1 MVTTRTSAPSPR
13 SAAGRSQHDRHLRRH
28 RLSGIAYATPAA
40 LVVGVFFLVP
50 LGLVLWMSLHQ
61 WPLIGD
67 PTINAPAN
75 YSRIFDNAL
84 FLGAVWFTLEY
95 TIIVT
100 VVLFTAAFGLAL
112 LVNRSRPGVGWFRT
126 AFFLPGA
133 VGFATAS
140 LLFYGLLSR
149 DLGPINP
156 ILSALGI
163 IDHPI
168 SWVSGSPNLA
178 LASSIGLVI
187 WRFAG
192 FNMLILLTGLQAIPG
207 DVYEAATVDGAGR
220 WQQFTGITL
229 PLLRPTIAL
238 VLILMITGSLLA
250 FDQFYILTNG
260 GPDNSTTSIVMVI
273 VREAFTRF
281 DLGSA
286 AAVSVVVLAALV
298 LLNAVQLRML
308 RRGDRPEGD

>member
-1 MVTTRTSAPSPR
+1 MVTPNAATPSAPVSR
-13 SAAGRSQHDRHLRRH
+13 ARWRARRG
-28 RLSGIAYATPAA
+28 LIGAAYAAPAA
-40 LVVGVFFLVP
+40 VIVAVFFLVP
-50 LGLVLWMSLHQ
+50 LVLVLWMSLHE
-61 WPLIGD
+61 WPLIGE
-67 PTINAPAN
+67 PTFNMPAN
-75 YSRIFDNAL
+75 YTAISRNPL
-84 FLGAVWFTLEY
+84 FVNAVWFTLEY

-100 VVLFTAAFGLAL
+100 IVLFGTAFGLAL
-112 LVNRSRPGVGWFRT
+112 LVQRHRPGVGLFRT

-149 DLGPINP
+149 DLGPLNP

-163 IDHPI
+163 LDKPV

-178 LASSIGLVI
+178 LGSSIGLVI

-207 DVYEAATVDGAGR
+207 EVYEAAHVDGAGR
-220 WQQFTGITL
+220 WQQFTSITL
-229 PLLRPTIAL
+229 PLMRPTIAL

-260 GPDNSTTSIVMVI
+260 GPDNSTTSVVMVI

-286 AAVSVVVLAALV
+286 AAGAGV
-298 LLNAVQLRML
+298 
-308 RRGDRPEGD
+308 

>member
-1 MVTTRTSAPSPR
+1 MIVPR
-13 SAAGRSQHDRHLRRH
+13 VPPRASAAGWRDRQQRIGL
-28 RLSGIAYATPAA
+28 AYAAPAA

-50 LGLVLWMSLHQ
+50 LGLVLWMSLNQ
-61 WPLIGD
+61 WPLIGE
-67 PTINAPAN
+67 PAINMPAN
-75 YSRIFDNAL
+75 YARILDNAL
-84 FLGAVWFTLEY
+84 FADAVVFTLKY

-100 VVLFTAAFGLAL
+100 LLLFTSAFGLAM
-112 LVNRSRPGVGWFRT
+112 LVQRPRRGVGVFRT

-149 DLGPINP
+149 DLGPLNP
-156 ILSALGI
+156 ILSALGL
-163 IDHPI
+163 IDKPV
-168 SWVSGSPNLA
+168 SWVSGGPNLA
-178 LASSIGLVI
+178 LGSSIGLVI

-192 FNMLILLTGLQAIPG
+192 FNMLILLTGLQSIPSE
-207 DVYEAATVDGAGR
+207 VYEAATVDGASG
-220 WQQFTGITL
+220 WQQFLRITL

-238 VLILMITGSLLA
+238 VLILMLTGSLLA

-260 GPDNSTTSIVMVI
+260 GPDNSTTSVVMVI

-286 AAVSVVVLAALV
+286 AAVSVVVLAV
-298 LLNAVQLRML
+298 LIVFNAVQLRIL
-308 RRGDRPEGD
+308 RRDGRAEND

>member
-1 MVTTRTSAPSPR
+1 M
-13 SAAGRSQHDRHLRRH
+13 
-28 RLSGIAYATPAA
+28 AYAAPAA
-40 LVVGVFFLVP
+40 VIVGVFFLVP
-50 LGLVLWMSLHQ
+50 LGLVLWMSLHE
-61 WPLIGD
+61 WPLIGE
-67 PTINAPAN
+67 PTLNAPDN
-75 YSRIFDNAL
+75 YTAIADNLL
-84 FLGAVWFTLEY
+84 FLDAVRFTVKY
-95 TIIVT
+95 TVIVT
-100 VVLFTAAFGLAL
+100 VVLFGAAFGLAL
-112 LVNRSRPGVGWFRT
+112 LVQRQRPGVGLFRT

-156 ILSALGI
+156 ILSAIGV
-163 IDHPI
+163 IDHPV

-178 LASSIGLVI
+178 LGSSIGLVV

-192 FNMLILLTGLQAIPG
+192 FNMLILLNGLQAIPE

-220 WQQFTGITL
+220 WHRFVHITL

-260 GPDNSTTSIVMVI
+260 GPDNTTTSVVMVI

-298 LLNAVQLRML
+298 LINTLQLRAL
-308 RRGDRPEGD
+308 RHGDRRAGD

>member
-1 MVTTRTSAPSPR
+1 
-13 SAAGRSQHDRHLRRH
+13 
-28 RLSGIAYATPAA
+28 
-40 LVVGVFFLVP
+40 
-50 LGLVLWMSLHQ
+50 MSLHQ
-61 WPLIGD
+61 WPLLGD
-67 PTINAPAN
+67 ATINAPAN
-75 YSRIFDNAL
+75 YTGIRNNPL
-84 FLGAVWFTLEY
+84 FVHAVLFTLKY
-95 TIIVT
+95 TVVVT
-100 VVLFTAAFGLAL
+100 VVLFAAAFGLAL
-112 LVNRSRPGVGWFRT
+112 LVQHKRPGVELFRT

-149 DLGPINP
+149 DLGPLNP
-156 ILSALGI
+156 ILSALGL

-168 SWVSGSPNLA
+168 SWISGSPNLA
-178 LASSIGLVI
+178 LGSSIGLVI

-207 DVYEAATVDGAGR
+207 EVYEAATVDGAGR

-260 GPDNSTTSIVMVI
+260 GPDNSTTSVVMVI

-286 AAVSVVVLAALV
+286 AAVSVVVLGALIV
-298 LLNAVQLRML
+298 FNAVQLRVL
-308 RRGDRPEGD
+308 RRGDRGEG

>member
-1 MVTTRTSAPSPR
+1 MVAPNAASAARARR
-13 SAAGRSQHDRHLRRH
+13 SAVAREA
-28 RLSGIAYATPAA
+28 RLQRLGIAYATPAA

-61 WPLIGD
+61 WPLIGE
-67 PTINAPAN
+67 PSINAPDN
-75 YSRIFDNAL
+75 YARIAHNAL
-84 FLGAVWFTLEY
+84 FVDAVWFTLKY
-95 TIIVT
+95 TIVVT
-100 VVLFTAAFGLAL
+100 ILLFAAAFGLAL
-112 LVNRSRPGVGWFRT
+112 LVQRPRPGVGIFRT

-149 DLGPINP
+149 DLGPLNP
-156 ILSALGI
+156 ILSALGLL
-163 IDHPI
+163 DHPV

-178 LASSIGLVI
+178 LGSSIGLVI

-207 DVYEAATVDGAGR
+207 EVYEAAHVDGAGR

-229 PLLRPTIAL
+229 PLMRPTIAL

-260 GPDNSTTSIVMVI
+260 GPDNSTTSVVMVI

-286 AAVSVVVLAALV
+286 AAVSVVVLAALIAF
-298 LLNAVQLRML
+298 NAIQLRVL

>member
-1 MVTTRTSAPSPR
+1 MVVPNASTLLSQ
-13 SAAGRSQHDRHLRRH
+13 SAARQRSRQQ
-28 RLSGIAYATPAA
+28 RLGIAYATPAA
-40 LVVGVFFLVP
+40 LLVGVFFLVP
-50 LGLVLWMSLHQ
+50 LALVLWMSLHQ
-61 WPLIGD
+61 WPLIGE
-67 PTINAPAN
+67 PAINAPAN
-75 YSRIFDNAL
+75 YTGIRNNAL
-84 FLGAVWFTLEY
+84 FVDAVWFTLKY

-100 VVLFTAAFGLAL
+100 IVLFAAAFGLAL
-112 LVNRSRPGVGWFRT
+112 LVQRPRPGVGLFRT

-140 LLFYGLLSR
+140 LLFYGMLSR
-149 DLGPINP
+149 DLGPLNP
-156 ILSALGI
+156 ILSALGV

-168 SWVSGSPNLA
+168 SWISGSPNLA
-178 LASSIGLVI
+178 LGSSIGLVI

-229 PLLRPTIAL
+229 PLLRPTLAL

-260 GPDNSTTSIVMVI
+260 GPDNSTTSVVMVI

-298 LLNAVQLRML
+298 VFNMVQLRVL

>member
-1 MVTTRTSAPSPR
+1 M
-13 SAAGRSQHDRHLRRH
+13 
-28 RLSGIAYATPAA
+28 AYATPAA
-40 LVVGVFFLVP
+40 VVVAVFFLLP
-50 LGLVLWMSLHQ
+50 LGLVLWMSLHE
-61 WPLIGD
+61 WPLLGE

-75 YSRIFDNAL
+75 YTRIADNPL
-84 FLGAVWFTLEY
+84 FGDAVLFTIKY
-95 TIIVT
+95 TVIVT
-100 VVLFTAAFGLAL
+100 VVLFAAAFGLAL
-112 LVNRSRPGVGWFRT
+112 LVSRRRPGIGFFRT

-140 LLFYGLLSR
+140 LLFYGMLSR
-149 DLGPINP
+149 DLGPLNP
-156 ILSALGI
+156 ILTAVGV
-163 IDHPI
+163 IDHAV

-178 LASSIGLVI
+178 LASSIGLVV

-192 FNMLILLTGLQAIPG
+192 FNMLILLTGLQAIPD

-220 WQQFTGITL
+220 WQQFTDVTL

-260 GPDNSTTSIVMVI
+260 GPDNSTTSVVMVI

-286 AAVSVVVLAALV
+286 AAVSVIVLAAV
-298 LLNAVQLRML
+298 IAFNAVQLRVL
-308 RRGDRPEGD
+308 RRGHRGDGD